1 MQKLACMSQKTLII
15 DRKIIYELSCSFI
28 TLWKWN
34 TYIYADIGE
43 FYLCQLLNTHLPRIR
58 WQMLI

>member
-15 DRKIIYELSCSFI
+15 YRKIIYELSCSFV

-34 TYIYADIGE
+34 TYIYAEIGE
-43 FYLCQLLNTHLPRIR
+43 FYLCHLLNTHLPRIR